1 LERYSAIVE
10 LNEAN
15 SEKVT
20 ELERENYELKYA
32 LETQAVEM
40 SRLSVE
46 NIRLE
51 EKFRKGDEA

>member
-1 LERYSAIVE
+1 V
-10 LNEAN
+10 N

-46 NIRLE
+46 NVRLE